1 MKKAVKK
8 TSKKIQKKSQKK
20 SVKKTSAKRKS
31 AKATGKAAP
40 KSAKKMIRKLAG
52 DEKKR
57 EKKEAASAVKETAK
71 QKALKEN
78 LLKHRNR
85 VLQEARAE
93 IAKFIKGES
102 RQIVDTS
109 LDDAGLSQIDISED
123 LNLRKLSAHKETLE
137 KIDEALRKVTEGT
150 YGICEDCGSEISE
163 ERLRVIPFAIY
174 CIDCKEK
181 RERMEEF
188 EKEG

>member
-8 TSKKIQKKSQKK
+8 TSKKIQKKSAKKTPARRK
-20 SVKKTSAKRKS
+20 SVKAGGKATSNRTKKITRKS
-31 AKATGKAAP
+31 AGDGKKAQK
-40 KSAKKMIRKLAG
+40 
-52 DEKKR
+52 
-57 EKKEAASAVKETAK
+57 KETAVTLK
-71 QKALKEN
+71 ESAKEKALREN
-78 LLKHRNR
+78 LLRHRNR
-85 VLQEARAE
+85 VLQEAKTE

-137 KIDEALRKVTEGT
+137 KIDEALRKVTDGT